1 MYKWNNVC
9 VRRYS
14 HKLQK
19 QQQLWCDV
27 CLRFSMCFFAFPF
40 FFPFLQF
47 LFFHVFTAELE
58 YDFFVMM
65 NERCHLSNCTFS
77 FYIDIENVIT
87 LGIQLRIR
95 KWKQNDKSNAVRISY
110 KCKSEIY
117 ILKERWSSNMHVR
130 SQ

>member
-27 CLRFSMCFFAFPF
+27 CLRFSMCFFCIS
-40 FFPFLQF
+40 F
-47 LFFHVFTAELE
+47 LFSFSTISIFSCVHSWTWIWFFC
-58 YDFFVMM
+58 YDEWTMPFV
-65 NERCHLSNCTFS
+65 NCTFS